1 MPYCCTDPDPGNYMV
16 NFHAQPPGQRQ
27 SSGFCIVA
35 KNGQLRNF
43 QFDAG
48 FGPGNGGGG
57 NNFGGASPNQAM
69 QLCKDTASARLPNV
83 PLAYIQVNRPSVN
96 GGSMLSTFRANP
108 PDGPYAS
115 GSCDVFKNG
124 RVNLSFNH

>member
-1 MPYCCTDPDPGNYMV
+1 
-16 NFHAQPPGQRQ
+16 
-27 SSGFCIVA
+27 
-35 KNGQLRNF
+35 
-43 QFDAG
+43 
-48 FGPGNGGGG
+48 
-57 NNFGGASPNQAM
+57 M

-96 GGSMLSTFRANP
+96 GGSMSSTFRANP

-124 RVNLSFNH
+124 RVSLSFNHLRHWAGLVESGDPADRRIETLQLTVEPPPEARASGGAAFAGR